1 MLKHFIPL
9 GALLLGSLA
18 WGGTAYAAPN
28 AATGISSVQQEGACT
43 GVVKDAT
50 GVTVIGASV
59 LVKGTTNGVITDI
72 DGNFRL
78 NNVKP
83 GDIIQISYI
92 GYVTQEIKWEG
103 KPLNIIMK
111 EDTELLDEV
120 VVVGYATVKKANL
133 TGAVSAVDS
142 EVLEERPITNLGQGL
157 QGTIP
162 NLIITTNPQP
172 GSGSSFNVRGLT
184 SLNGGS
190 PLVLVD
196 GVEMDPNLINPQ
208 DVASVSVLKDAAS
221 ASIYGARAAYGVVL
235 ITTKGGKK
243 NQPTRVSFDASV
255 SFNSPTTRP
264 SYMDSMEYATW
275 MNTANMNT
283 NGRNIFSQEEMDHIQ
298 AYYNDPVNNL
308 PVFIATDPNS
318 WQYGNCQ
325 AGKWA
330 YCGNTD
336 WMDEIYKKSYPLQ
349 KYNVNLSGGS
359 DKTTYYTSVGY
370 MDQGSI
376 LRYGDES
383 FRKFNVVNNISY
395 DVNNWLTISM
405 KTSFIRT
412 EQTGIQQDE
421 VHGNAWI
428 GNDTQPLMPVRHPDG
443 HWSGQGNYTNF
454 AAVLEDGGDR
464 RTTKNDF
471 WNTAAIEIK
480 PLEGLS
486 VKMDYTFNYY
496 AQHNKNHMKSFS
508 EYGANGVYLQEFQ
521 YTDPNYV
528 YEYQNNDTYNAFNL
542 VGNYEKTL
550 GKHYFKVMVGYNQE
564 SKHVRSFYAERD
576 NLINNDLPSMNNA
589 TGERY
594 VGNSDD
600 SWATRSGFAR
610 INYTFNDRYLVEL
623 NGRYDLS
630 SKFPKNDRAVFNPS
644 FSLGWRLS
652 EEEWFSEPTNRFFDD
667 LKIRASYGSQA
678 NQALGSGTGSWYAYL
693 STYGTGTSSY
703 LFGGQ
708 QLRVI
713 GAGSLVSNTVTWEKV
728 TQWDLGLDFTV
739 LNSRLT
745 GTFDYYQRKTTG
757 MLGAGKLLPNILGMS
772 EPLENASDLKTYGWE
787 LALTWN
793 DRLENGLHYSVG
805 FNIADAQAKITKF
818 DNPTNSLSSH
828 YVGEKLGEI
837 WGYESTIFQTAE
849 DIANAPDQ
857 SQVDGGISKI
867 PGDIQF
873 IDINGDGVVDDGE
886 NTLGNSGDKHI
897 IGNTTARFNYGFNIT
912 ADWKGFDL
920 GLFFQGVGK
929 RDLYLPSSFRWQY
942 GSQWQVPTAYA
953 NDYWSESNRD
963 AYFPVARFNGG
974 TALGQNQTR
983 YLLDG
988 SYLRLKS
995 LSFGYTLPETLT
1007 QKAYIQK
1014 ARIYFTAEN
1023 LFTIK
1028 HTPEGFDP
1036 ELDNPYAYPQQRALS
1051 IGVNLT
1057 F

>member
-1 MLKHFIPL
+1 M
-9 GALLLGSLA
+9 
-18 WGGTAYAAPN
+18 
-28 AATGISSVQQEGACT
+28 
-43 GVVKDAT
+43 
-50 GVTVIGASV
+50 
-59 LVKGTTNGVITDI
+59 
-72 DGNFRL
+72 
-78 NNVKP
+78 
-83 GDIIQISYI
+83 
-92 GYVTQEIKWEG
+92 
-103 KPLNIIMK
+103 
-111 EDTELLDEV
+111 
-120 VVVGYATVKKANL
+120 
-133 TGAVSAVDS
+133 
-142 EVLEERPITNLGQGL
+142 
-157 QGTIP
+157 
-162 NLIITTNPQP
+162 
-172 GSGSSFNVRGLT
+172 
-184 SLNGGS
+184 
-190 PLVLVD
+190 
-196 GVEMDPNLINPQ
+196 
-208 DVASVSVLKDAAS
+208 
-221 ASIYGARAAYGVVL
+221 
-235 ITTKGGKK
+235 
-243 NQPTRVSFDASV
+243 
-255 SFNSPTTRP
+255 
-264 SYMDSMEYATW
+264 
-275 MNTANMNT
+275 
-283 NGRNIFSQEEMDHIQ
+283 
-298 AYYNDPVNNL
+298 
-308 PVFIATDPNS
+308 
-318 WQYGNCQ
+318 
-325 AGKWA
+325 
-330 YCGNTD
+330 
-336 WMDEIYKKSYPLQ
+336 
-349 KYNVNLSGGS
+349 
-359 DKTTYYTSVGY
+359 
-370 MDQGSI
+370 
-376 LRYGDES
+376 
-383 FRKFNVVNNISY
+383 NNISY

-678 NQALGSGTGSWYAYL
+678 NQALDNGWYAYL

-708 QLRVI
+708 QVRVI
-713 GAGSLVSNTVTWEKV
+713 GPGSLVSNTVTWEKV

-873 IDINGDGVVDDGE
+873 IDINGDGVVNNGE
-886 NTLGNSGDKHI
+886 NTLDNPGDRRI
-897 IGNTTARFNYGFNIT
+897 IGNSTARFNYGFNIT

-920 GLFFQGVGK
+920 GLFFQ
-929 RDLYLPSSFRWQY
+929 DLC
-942 GSQWQVPTAYA
+942 
-953 NDYWSESNRD
+953 
-963 AYFPVARFNGG
+963 
-974 TALGQNQTR
+974 
-983 YLLDG
+983 
-988 SYLRLKS
+988 
-995 LSFGYTLPETLT
+995 LSATHCP
-1007 QKAYIQK
+1007 
-1014 ARIYFTAEN
+1014 R
-1023 LFTIK
+1023 
-1028 HTPEGFDP
+1028 H
-1036 ELDNPYAYPQQRALS
+1036 
-1051 IGVNLT
+1051 
-1057 F
+1057 